1 MKIDKL
7 GQVGKRL
14 GRRVEAEGRVRA
26 KLRKGIH

>member
-14 GRRVEAEGRVRA
+14 GRGVEAGGRVRA
-26 KLRKGIH
+26 GLRKGIR